1 MTTSVA
7 WFEIPVVEMGRAV
20 EFYGTVLA
28 IEIGTMEGPDGPMF
42 VFPSADGAAGTFT
55 TEDSSPADGGVLIY
69 LSCPDIDAALD
80 RVGPAGGE
88 VLQARTSIGPHGFIG
103 RLRDSEGNIVALH
116 TQA

>member
-88 VLQARTSIGPHGFIG
+88 VLQARTSISG
-103 RLRDSEGNIVALH
+103 LKCS
-116 TQA
+116 